1 MAVGVQNVFYLGKW
15 QLIFHSHGGWA
26 LIDRVPITP
35 YLSQPHSFSSIPL
48 SLPLEP
54 FHCLLLAQLKACGGL
69 RRN

>member
-26 LIDRVPITP
+26 LIDRFPITP

-48 SLPLEP
+48 SMP
-54 FHCLLLAQLKACGGL
+54 FCSPYPYLAHLFLNGH
-69 RRN
+69 